1 MKAQPHRIALALA
14 GALIGVSSLVGA
26 ADVTPGRSADRA
38 RTDRGATIVADSRH
52 MTTQESAQIDAGAG
66 QSRIEEGNTHR
77 NSPHPA
83 VLSYERPVLPIGV
96 PNPPVSLERY

>member
-1 MKAQPHRIALALA
+1 MKVQANRIALALA
-14 GALIGVSSLVGA
+14 GALIVVSSVIA
-26 ADVTPGRSADRA
+26 ADVTLGRSADRA
-38 RTDRGATIVADSRH
+38 RTDRGATVVADSRP
-52 MTTQESAQIDAGAG
+52 MTKQELARIDADAD
-66 QSRIEEGNTHR
+66 QSRIEARSTHR

>member
-1 MKAQPHRIALALA
+1 MNAQPHRIALALA
-14 GALIGVSSLVGA
+14 GALIGVSFVVSA

-38 RTDRGATIVADSRH
+38 RTDGSATIVADSRP
-52 MTTQESAQIDAGAG
+52 MATQELARIDADAH
-66 QSRIEEGNTHR
+66 QSRIERSTHR

-83 VLSYERPVLPIGV
+83 VLSFERPVLPVGV

>member
-1 MKAQPHRIALALA
+1 MKAQPPRIALALA
-14 GALIGVSSLVGA
+14 GALIGVSFAVGA
-26 ADVTPGRSADRA
+26 GDVTPGRSAERA
-38 RTDRGATIVADSRH
+38 RSDHGATIVADSRP
-52 MTTQESAQIDAGAG
+52 MATQELARIDADAH
-66 QSRIEEGNTHR
+66 QSRTEERSPHR